1 MIDSGIILCVDDDTT
16 VLIALR
22 TLLTHAMGHDL
33 AIEIA
38 ESGAEA
44 LELLTD
50 LEQQG
55 QHLSIV
61 ISDFIMPGMRGDEL
75 LIQLHHRSPK
85 TITIML
91 TGQSDFDGVKKVI
104 NQANLYRFL
113 EKPFNH
119 DDIILT
125 VKSAILAYEHE
136 RTLCEQNQQL
146 RELNNELGL
155 MLSKVQES
163 ERLLEQRVIQR
174 THELD
179 EKNQALQQ
187 ALQSLED
194 VERIARHDLKT
205 PLVSIAAAP
214 SLLRA
219 ARQLSAH
226 EEDILNMIESA
237 SNRALSMV
245 NLSLDLFRME
255 SGSYAF
261 RPAVVDLLS
270 LANSVAMGLRAQAMS
285 KLVTIQVTHDSAPI
299 YVEADDS
306 LCYSI
311 LGNLI
316 KNAIEAAPEQSTV
329 QISLHNFVRDTSL
342 SSSLDSAL
350 NSSPNNEHVQLRIHN
365 QGAVPLALREKFF
378 AKYATSGKSGGT
390 GLGTYSSHLLAS
402 VQGGTLTMQTSDD
415 EGTTLCLSLPRSQML
430 PMPEPKQHG
439 VSGLCVAAQTALSV
453 GTQHYILLVDDDDF
467 NQMVMGEYI
476 PEAAFV
482 FDTAINGRV
491 ALEKVMARRPDII
504 IMDLDMPI
512 MGGMEALTHIRQY
525 QDQTAQVASYIIA
538 YSGNDDAQSFASY
551 LQAGFDACLSKPSS
565 REEVETMLR
574 LACKALSNEIK

>member
-16 VLIALR
+16 VLVALR
-22 TLLTHAMGHDL
+22 TLLTHAMGNDL
-33 AIEIA
+33 LIEIA

-44 LELLTD
+44 LELLED

-75 LIQLHHRSPK
+75 LIQLHQRSPK

-125 VKSAILAYEHE
+125 VKSAFLAYEHE

-146 RELNNELGL
+146 RELNNELAV

-163 ERLLEQRVIQR
+163 ERLLEQRVEQR

-187 ALQSLED
+187 ALRTLED

-214 SLLRA
+214 SLFRA
-219 ARQLSAH
+219 GRTLSAH
-226 EEDILNMIESA
+226 EEEILSMIEHA
-237 SNRALSMV
+237 SNRAISMV

-255 SGSYAF
+255 SGSYVF
-261 RPAVVDLLS
+261 RPTAVDLLS
-270 LANSVAMGLRAQAMS
+270 IAKLVTVGLRAQAMS
-285 KLVTIQVTHDSAPI
+285 KFVSIQLPEQAPTV

-316 KNAIEAAPEQSTV
+316 KNAVEAAPEHSVVHITL
-329 QISLHNFVRDTSL
+329 ID
-342 SSSLDSAL
+342 DAK
-350 NSSPNNEHVQLRIHN
+350 VQLRIHN
-365 QGAVPLALREKFF
+365 QGTVPVTLREQFF
-378 AKYATSGKSGGT
+378 AKYATSGKRGGT
-390 GLGTYSSHLLAS
+390 GLGTYSSHLLAT
-402 VQGGTLTMQTSDD
+402 VQGGSLSMQTSDT
-415 EGTTLCLSLPRSQML
+415 EGTTLCLTLNRSQA
-430 PMPEPKQHG
+430 PQATRPGNG
-439 VSGLCVAAQTALSV
+439 VTPLSQDGFGHIASTTGV
-453 GTQHYILLVDDDDF
+453 RFSLLLVDDDDF

-476 PEAAFV
+476 PEESYTL
-482 FDTAINGRV
+482 DSAINGRM
-491 ALEKVMARRPDII
+491 ALEKVMLQRPDII

-512 MGGMEALTHIRQY
+512 MGGIEALHGIRQY
-525 QDQTAQVASYIIA
+525 QTQHAQPPSFIIA
-538 YSGNDDAQSFASY
+538 YSGNDDAQSCASY
-551 LQAGFDACLSKPSS
+551 LQTGFDACLSKPSN
-565 REEVETMLR
+565 REEVEAMLR
-574 LACKALSNEIK
+574 MASLSLSGVTLSDQLHSA

>member
-16 VLIALR
+16 VLVALR
-22 TLLTHAMGHDL
+22 TLLTHAMGNDL
-33 AIEIA
+33 LIEIA

-44 LELLTD
+44 LELLED

-91 TGQSDFDGVKKVI
+91 TGQSDFDSVKKVI

-125 VKSAILAYEHE
+125 VKSAFLAYEHE

-146 RELNNELGL
+146 RILNNEFGV

-163 ERLLEQRVIQR
+163 ERLLEQRVAQR

-179 EKNQALQQ
+179 EKNQALQL
-187 ALQSLED
+187 ALRTLED

-214 SLLRA
+214 SLFRA
-219 ARQLSAH
+219 GRTLSAQ
-226 EEDILNMIESA
+226 EEEILGMIENA
-237 SNRALSMV
+237 SNRAISMV

-255 SGSYAF
+255 SGSYVF
-261 RPAVVDLLS
+261 RPVAVDLIAIAKL
-270 LANSVAMGLRAQAMS
+270 VAVGLRAQAKS
-285 KLVTIQVTHDSAPI
+285 KFVNIQLPENAATV
-299 YVEADDS
+299 YVEGDES

-316 KNAIEAAPEQSTV
+316 KNAVEAAPEHTAV
-329 QISLHNFVRDTSL
+329 DITLVDDVL
-342 SSSLDSAL
+342 
-350 NSSPNNEHVQLRIHN
+350 VQLRIHN
-365 QGAVPLALREKFF
+365 QGTVPVALREQFF
-378 AKYATSGKSGGT
+378 AKYSTSGKSGGT
-390 GLGTYSSHLLAS
+390 GLGTYSSHLLAT
-402 VQGGTLTMQTSDD
+402 VQGGSLTMQTSEI
-415 EGTTLCLSLPRSQML
+415 EGTSLCLSLNRSQA
-430 PMPEPKQHG
+430 P
-439 VSGLCVAAQTALSV
+439 QTARHSEALASPS
-453 GTQHYILLVDDDDF
+453 QHVNGLIVTAPNSKYSLLLVDDDDF
-467 NQMVMGEYI
+467 NQMVMAEYI
-476 PEAAFV
+476 PKERYTL
-482 FDTAINGRV
+482 DSAINGRM
-491 ALEKVMARRPDII
+491 ALEKVMLQRPDII

-512 MGGMEALTHIRQY
+512 MGGIESLQGIRQY
-525 QDQTAQVASYIIA
+525 QAQYAQTPSFVIA
-538 YSGNDDAQSFASY
+538 YSGNDDAQSCATY
-551 LQAGFDACLSKPSS
+551 LQSGFDACLSKPSN
-565 REEVETMLR
+565 REEVATMLR
-574 LACKALSNEIK
+574 MASLALSGLTTSSEQLDNA

>member
-1 MIDSGIILCVDDDTT
+1 MLDSGIILCVDDDTT

-22 TLLTHAMGHDL
+22 TLLTHAMGNDL

-44 LELLTD
+44 LELLAD

-146 RELNNELGL
+146 RALNHELGL

-163 ERLLEQRVIQR
+163 ERLLEQRVVQR

-214 SLLRA
+214 SLFRA

-226 EEDILNMIESA
+226 EEDILSMIENA

-255 SGSYAF
+255 SGSYVF

-270 LANSVAMGLRAQAMS
+270 IASSVAMGLQAQAMS
-285 KLVTIQVTHDSAPI
+285 KLVTIEVADDSASI
-299 YVEADDS
+299 YADADDS

-316 KNAIEAAPEQSTV
+316 KNAMEAAPEQSTV
-329 QISLHNFVRDTSL
+329 RISLVD
-342 SSSLDSAL
+342 DAM
-350 NSSPNNEHVQLRIHN
+350 VQLRIHN
-365 QGAVPLALREKFF
+365 QGAVPVALREQFF
-378 AKYATSGKSGGT
+378 AKYATSGKSGGM

-402 VQGGTLTMQTSDD
+402 VQGGSLTMQTSDH
-415 EGTTLCLSLPRSQML
+415 EGTTLCLSLPRSQATLMSAH
-430 PMPEPKQHG
+430 Q
-439 VSGLCVAAQTALSV
+439 SGDHFDLSDSGHV
-453 GTQHYILLVDDDDF
+453 RGHLSGHLNGHLNGHITKPSGARHAILLVDDDDF

-476 PEAAFV
+476 PDAAYV

-491 ALEKVMARRPDII
+491 ALEKVMEQRPDII

-512 MGGMEALTHIRQY
+512 MGGLEALAHIRQY
-525 QDQTAQVASYIIA
+525 QNQSSQTPSYIIA
-538 YSGNDDAQSFASY
+538 YSGNDDAQSFTSY

-565 REEVETMLR
+565 REEVEAMLR
-574 LACKALSNEIK
+574 TACHALSRVCT

>member
-16 VLIALR
+16 VLVALR
-22 TLLTHAMGHDL
+22 TLLTHAMGRDL
-33 AIEIA
+33 LIEIA

-44 LELLTD
+44 LELLED

-75 LIQLHHRSPK
+75 LIELHHRSPK

-125 VKSAILAYEHE
+125 VKSAFLAYEHE

-146 RELNNELGL
+146 RTLNNELGV

-163 ERLLEQRVIQR
+163 ERLLEQRVEQR

-187 ALQSLED
+187 ALRTLED

-214 SLLRA
+214 SLFRA
-219 ARQLSAH
+219 GRTLSAH
-226 EEDILNMIESA
+226 EEEILGMIENA
-237 SNRALSMV
+237 SNRAISMV

-255 SGSYAF
+255 SGSYVF
-261 RPAVVDLLS
+261 RPAAVDLLAI
-270 LANSVAMGLRAQAMS
+270 ANVVTVGLRAQAMS
-285 KLVTIQVTHDSAPI
+285 KFVSIQLPEVATV
-299 YVEADDS
+299 YVDADDS

-311 LGNLI
+311 IGNLI
-316 KNAIEAAPEQSTV
+316 KNAVEAAPEHSAV
-329 QISLHNFVRDTSL
+329 DISLVD
-342 SSSLDSAL
+342 DVV
-350 NSSPNNEHVQLRIHN
+350 VQLRIHN
-365 QGAVPLALREKFF
+365 QGTVPVELREQFF
-378 AKYATSGKSGGT
+378 AKYATSGKIGGT
-390 GLGTYSSHLLAS
+390 GLGTYSSHLLAT
-402 VQGGTLTMQTSDD
+402 VQGGSLTMQTSET
-415 EGTTLCLSLPRSQML
+415 EGTTLCLSLNRSQ
-430 PMPEPKQHG
+430 PSQ
-439 VSGLCVAAQTALSV
+439 AAQAAHLSNALAPPGLHVTGCIVTASSV
-453 GTQHYILLVDDDDF
+453 KYSLLLVDDDDF

-476 PEAAFV
+476 PE
-482 FDTAINGRV
+482 DSYTLESAINGRM
-491 ALEKVMARRPDII
+491 ALEKVMLQRPDII

-512 MGGMEALTHIRQY
+512 MGGIEALRGIRQY
-525 QDQTAQVASYIIA
+525 QTQYAQTPSFIIA
-538 YSGNDDAQSFASY
+538 YSGNDDAQSCASY
-551 LQAGFDACLSKPSS
+551 LQTGFDACLSKPSN
-565 REEVETMLR
+565 REEVAAMLR
-574 LACKALSNEIK
+574 MASLALSGSPDSLRSDQLHSA

>member
-16 VLIALR
+16 VLVALR
-22 TLLTHAMGHDL
+22 TLLTHAMGRDL
-33 AIEIA
+33 LIEIA

-44 LELLTD
+44 LELLED

-75 LIQLHHRSPK
+75 LIELHHRSPK

-125 VKSAILAYEHE
+125 VKSAFLAYEHE

-146 RELNNELGL
+146 RTLNNELGV

-163 ERLLEQRVIQR
+163 ERLLEQRVEQR

-187 ALQSLED
+187 ALCTLED

-214 SLLRA
+214 SLFRA
-219 ARQLSAH
+219 GRTLSAH
-226 EEDILNMIESA
+226 EEEILGMIENA
-237 SNRALSMV
+237 SNRAISMV

-255 SGSYAF
+255 SGSYVF
-261 RPAVVDLLS
+261 RPTAVDLNAIAKL
-270 LANSVAMGLRAQAMS
+270 VVVGLRAQAKS
-285 KLVTIQVTHDSAPI
+285 KFVNIHLPEDAATV

-306 LCYSI
+306 FCYSI

-316 KNAIEAAPEQSTV
+316 KNAVEAAPE
-329 QISLHNFVRDTSL
+329 H
-342 SSSLDSAL
+342 SAVDIRL
-350 NSSPNNEHVQLRIHN
+350 VDDVVVQLCIHN
-365 QGAVPLALREKFF
+365 QGTVPVELREHFF
-378 AKYATSGKSGGT
+378 AKYSTSGKSGGT
-390 GLGTYSSHLLAS
+390 GLGTYSSHLLAT
-402 VQGGTLTMQTSDD
+402 VQGGSLTMQTSET
-415 EGTTLCLSLPRSQML
+415 EGTTLCLSLNRSQA
-430 PMPEPKQHG
+430 PQ
-439 VSGLCVAAQTALSV
+439 AARHSNELAAPSLHVTGGIASADSPTFSL
-453 GTQHYILLVDDDDF
+453 LLVDDDDF

-476 PEAAFV
+476 PEETYTL
-482 FDTAINGRV
+482 DSAINGRM
-491 ALEKVMARRPDII
+491 ALEKVMLKRPDII

-512 MGGMEALTHIRQY
+512 MGGIEALQGIRQY
-525 QDQTAQVASYIIA
+525 QAQYAQMPSFIIA
-538 YSGNDDAQSFASY
+538 YSGNDDAQSCASY
-551 LQAGFDACLSKPSS
+551 IQAGFDACLSKPSN
-565 REEVETMLR
+565 REEVAAMLR
-574 LACKALSNEIK
+574 MASLALSGMTASSDQLHRA